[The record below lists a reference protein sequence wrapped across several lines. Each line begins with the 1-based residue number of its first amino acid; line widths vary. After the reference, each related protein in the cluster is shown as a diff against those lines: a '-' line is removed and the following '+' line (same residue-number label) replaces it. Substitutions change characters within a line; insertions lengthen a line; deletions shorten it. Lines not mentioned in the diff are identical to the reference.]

1 MDDDKNRNGIDAM
14 KRFEDAL
21 GKIVR
26 VSKEELDKALNAE
39 KGLAEKVE
47 EIIRPASDEEP
58 E

>member
-1 MDDDKNRNGIDAM
+1 M

-26 VSKEELDKALNAE
+26 VSKEELDKALSAE
-39 KGLAEKVE
+39 KDLAEEVE
-47 EIIRPASDEEP
+47 EIIKPASDEEP